1 MLAFGMGGLS
11 LSAFGCG
18 GKKSSGSDSGSS
30 SLDSTTDAVSKGF
43 LDRYVTSDG
52 RVQRIDQGGD
62 TVGEGQ
68 SYGMLIAAA
77 AGDEKRFDS
86 IWDWTKNNIQRSD
99 GLLSFLW
106 RDGKVV
112 DPQAAADAD
121 VDAAR
126 ALLAGSCRFDR
137 PALREEALTMGK
149 AIMAEETASFQG
161 ADVLTAGPWARKPPI
176 TLNPSYFSPATFAA
190 LGTASKD
197 GRWGS
202 LSATSR
208 TVTDSLLQGSS
219 RLPPDWAQVEGDRVV
234 PIGSPGQPKS
244 KPLFGFDA
252 VRTLVRLAEDPD
264 PAGRRIA
271 ARSWPVF
278 EGPQPGGH
286 PGRARP
292 HRQAGRQLD
301 ESGGARGGRRRGR
314 CRRRHEVT
322 GPPAGRGTGTRQAL
336 ADLLRRGVGGARAH
350 HAPHGRPELQLTG

>member
-1 MLAFGMGGLS
+1 MLALGLGGFS

-18 GKKSSGSDSGSS
+18 GKKSSGSGSDSS
-30 SLDSTTDAVSKGF
+30 SLDPTTESVSKAF

-68 SYGMLIAAA
+68 AYGMLIAAA
-77 AGDEKRFDS
+77 VGDEKRFDA
-86 IWDWTKNNIQRSD
+86 IWDWAKNNIQRSD

-126 ALLAGSCRFDR
+126 ALLAGSCHFDR

-208 TVTDSLLQGSS
+208 TVTDSLMQGSTL
-219 RLPPDWAQVEGDRVV
+219 LPPDWAQVEGDRVV
-234 PIGSPGQPKS
+234 PSGSPGQPKS

-252 VRTLVRLAEDPD
+252 ARTLVRLAEDPD

-278 EGPQPGGH
+278 EG
-286 PGRARP
+286 RRP
-292 HRQAGRQLD
+292 ADIPVEHDL
-301 ESGGARGGRRRGR
+301 
-314 CRRRHEVT
+314 T
-322 GPPAGRGTGTRQAL
+322 GKPAGSSMHPVVLVAAAGAADAAGDKKSRDRLLAAAQAL
-336 ADLLRRGVGGARAH
+336 DKRSPTYYGAAWV
-350 HAPHGRPELQLTG
+350 AIGRIMLTTDALNCP